1 MAELAVE
8 GRDWGFSPG
17 THALKACSLIDFDKF
32 QAVPGIV
39 KGTWF
44 LSVWG
49 EKSTISMKVSLNPV
63 HYVDQPEYWEIQ
75 VVGCV
80 CGIVLPVTGPF
91 AECIEITHFLGK
103 KGIEVVGATKAER
116 WELPA

>member
-1 MAELAVE
+1 MDKLADE
-8 GRDWGFSPG
+8 CGGWEFPTAS
-17 THALKACSLIDFDKF
+17 HALKTCSLIDFDKF
-32 QAVPGIV
+32 QVVPGIV

-63 HYVDQPEYWEIQ
+63 HYVDQPEYWEIE

-80 CGIVLPVTGPF
+80 CGIVLPATGPF
-91 AECIEITHFLGK
+91 AECIEITNFLGK